1 MVDLRIR
8 RLVCLTAAVLA
19 SCVWAPSLALLTAA
33 PARAAN
39 TAGELLVDPADRSTP
54 LAEGGVRPF
63 GGSDRYET
71 AVRVAERYAHE
82 RGGLDSVSTV
92 ILVSGETPIDG
103 ATVAGLAAREGA
115 PVLLTRPTDLPGHVA
130 DFIEDHGVTNV
141 IVIGGTD
148 SVSTSVLD
156 DLAALDTDTKIR
168 RITGDDRYA
177 TAAAVASELDG
188 LTNWCGTND
197 TVALLANGDT
207 DHLGYAVATGPLAY
221 ALEIPVL
228 LTRRDTLP
236 RSTAEALEGMRIDRV
251 VMVGSTSV
259 VSNNLISQLLA
270 AGVDRTER
278 IVASTPEAAA
288 AAVARLMIGKCD
300 FELTTARYLVGLVG
314 RDSAVDAV
322 AAGPLLGQGL
332 DGAGPVPMLFVRS
345 PLASTASSFLRTT
358 RTTVDGRK
366 THAQFVAF
374 GGTSAISD
382 ALMSLTVR
390 TATTSRTLT
399 ARISATDGANMFT
412 VTFSEG
418 LDADVAKL
426 PPRLRDLLYV
436 NDTPAW
442 IVKQDLV
449 GPTPTDA
456 CGTLSSLTVTLQNP
470 VEAGDIIEMRS
481 TDEWFAINGDQ
492 RPLQGATYRVPTP
505 KTPTPRLNMDIL
517 AIAGHDKLVF
527 AIKYDPEEHP
537 GSSEPEGILVNSGRV
552 RILTDRDIE
561 VAVGVAE
568 FVRAERFFGLA
579 FYRMPLTVVGGG
591 DYLLENDDLV
601 DLRGGAVG
609 GPDGLRSGRQRA
621 RVSMSAAAFGVSTV
635 RIGPD
640 NPGVDDS
647 ARTTTPDEIES
658 VSERADVTLGEA
670 VHIVGKWS
678 GSADGAR
685 GNGWEID
692 SARASARLSETA
704 SAISRTNHP
713 AVRVWV
719 DTRNRVVLLRFIDSE
734 DGEPPEL
741 THGELVGALLGN
753 SAFSR
758 HFLVELV
765 VGCGGEDVP
774 LSLADGSPFLGM
786 PTLSEGLSSVSFLIG
801 FTDYV
806 SEFVADGAPNVASVG
821 NADPVVELIDD
832 ILGALIPDYAE
843 DPPTSPDRVETTTV
857 LPYDKVLFR
866 FTTADPDHTIGQ
878 VINFRRSRIEIAA
891 GIVRGHVPD
900 DLDTDDV
907 NENVNP
913 AKTLIGVSSR
923 DQLLRKG
930 HPAAVPGNS

>member
-1 MVDLRIR
+1 MDLRTR

-39 TAGELLVDPADRSTP
+39 TADELLVDPADRSTS

-130 DFIEDHGVTNV
+130 DFIEDHGVENV

-156 DLAALDTDTKIR
+156 DLAELDTDTKIR

-259 VSNNLISQLLA
+259 VSDNLISQLLA

-300 FELTTARYLVGLVG
+300 FELTTDRYLVGLVG

-358 RTTVDGRK
+358 PTTVDGRK
-366 THAQFVAF
+366 THAQLVAF

-399 ARISATDGANMFT
+399 ARISATDGLKFT
-412 VTFSEG
+412 VTFSESLLTEG
-418 LDADVAKL
+418 AKL
-426 PPRLRDLLYV
+426 EARMRDLLYV

-442 IVKQDLV
+442 IVGQELV
-449 GPTPTDA
+449 NPFPGGGCDA
-456 CGTLSSLTVTLQNP
+456 LARLTVELRNP
-470 VEAGDIIEMRS
+470 LEAGDIIEMRS
-481 TDEWFAINGDQ
+481 TDDWFATNDDR
-492 RPLQGATYRVPTP
+492 RPLQGTTYKVPTP
-505 KTPTPRLNMDIL
+505 RTPTPRLNMDII
-517 AIAGHDKLVF
+517 AIAGHDELVF
-527 AIKYDPEEHP
+527 AIEYDPDDDP
-537 GSSEPEGILVNSGRV
+537 GSGAPEDFTVDESRI
-552 RILTDRDIE
+552 RILTASDVE
-561 VAVGVAE
+561 VEVGE
-568 FVRAERFFGLA
+568 PVRAGAERFLGRVFFKL
-579 FYRMPLTVVGGG
+579 PLRADGTGYALKDG
-591 DYLLENDDLV
+591 DLV

-609 GPDGLRSGRQRA
+609 GPDSLRSGRQRA
-621 RVSMSAAAFGVSTV
+621 RVSTSAAAFGVSTV

-647 ARTTTPDEIES
+647 ARTTTTPDEIES
-658 VSERADVTLGEA
+658 VSERAERTLDDA

-734 DGEPPEL
+734 DGQPPEL

-765 VGCGGEDVP
+765 DGCGGEDVP
-774 LSLADGSPFLGM
+774 LSLADDSPFLGM
-786 PTLSEGLSSVSFLIG
+786 TELSGGLSSVSFLVG

-806 SEFVADGAPNVASVG
+806 SKFVADGEQDLA
-821 NADPVVELIDD
+821 PVVGVGPDDVAVGELIDD

-878 VINFRRSRIEIAA
+878 VINFRRSRIKIAL
-891 GIVRGHVPD
+891 GIAHGIDRD
-900 DLDTDDV
+900 DPDTDDV
-907 NENVNP
+907 DENMNP
-913 AKTLIGVSSR
+913 GKKLIGVSSR
-923 DQLLRKG
+923 DQLLRIG
-930 HPAAVPGNS
+930 HPAAVL